1 MKISPK
7 KKDQFQSFIWD
18 FYAKNK
24 RSSLP
29 WRKQITPYRIWI
41 SEVMLQQTQADRVI
55 SFFNRWMEAF
65 PTVESLAQASA
76 RDILKLWKGLGY
88 NSRALRLKQAAQV
101 VVSEYDGVFPKTVDQ
116 LVSLPGVGPY
126 TAGAIVAFAY
136 NKPVVMIETNIRRVF
151 IYHFWDGGAAEG
163 RPAIHDRDIL
173 TLISETLPPD
183 HIRIWYYALMDYG
196 SYLGKELKQ
205 SGKKFNPNT
214 QSRHYTKQSTFKGSD
229 RQIRGKILEIL
240 LSNHRQSI
248 DTIIKKVSDLSHD
261 HDRIEQVIGT
271 LERDGFISLTKQGI
285 IILKQ

>member
-1 MKISPK
+1 
-7 KKDQFQSFIWD
+7 
-18 FYAKNK
+18 
-24 RSSLP
+24 
-29 WRKQITPYRIWI
+29 
-41 SEVMLQQTQADRVI
+41 
-55 SFFNRWMEAF
+55 
-65 PTVESLAQASA
+65 
-76 RDILKLWKGLGY
+76 
-88 NSRALRLKQAAQV
+88 
-101 VVSEYDGVFPKTVDQ
+101 
-116 LVSLPGVGPY
+116 
-126 TAGAIVAFAY
+126 
-136 NKPVVMIETNIRRVF
+136 
-151 IYHFWDGGAAEG
+151 
-163 RPAIHDRDIL
+163 
-173 TLISETLPPD
+173 
-183 HIRIWYYALMDYG
+183 MDYG